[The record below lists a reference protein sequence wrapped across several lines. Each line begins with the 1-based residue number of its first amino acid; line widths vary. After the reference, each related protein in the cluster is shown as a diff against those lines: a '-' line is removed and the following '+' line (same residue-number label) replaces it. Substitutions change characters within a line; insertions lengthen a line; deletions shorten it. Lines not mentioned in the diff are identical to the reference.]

1 METEGFVST
10 IGETGSNELKF
21 YNAHDFSMMQR
32 LELSQEGCVHLTTH
46 SRSHLSIV
54 MVTTGGSIFL
64 WNSRPAKIIQP
75 LAPFFTEIDE
85 NIEYVEKEDEFDV
98 EVTGEDINL
107 QSLTEDEKKKLKLS
121 KSIIDAET
129 IDPSHMCTYSQIKSF
144 KYPY

>member
-1 METEGFVST
+1 
-10 IGETGSNELKF
+10 
-21 YNAHDFSMMQR
+21 
-32 LELSQEGCVHLTTH
+32 
-46 SRSHLSIV
+46 

-85 NIEYVEKEDEFDV
+85 NIEYVEKEDEFEV

-129 IDPSHMCTYSQIKSF
+129 IDPRHMCTYSQIKSF
-144 KYPY
+144 KYP

>member
-46 SRSHLSIV
+46 SRSHFSIV

-98 EVTGEDINL
+98 EVTGEDIN
-107 QSLTEDEKKKLKLS
+107 
-121 KSIIDAET
+121 
-129 IDPSHMCTYSQIKSF
+129 
-144 KYPY
+144 